1 MPPPPNMPVE
11 FSSMDP
17 GWKLITC
24 SGSVPHPK
32 CLIEVEPVEAISIK
46 VKQDIAI
53 TGGGCQ
59 SPRFSP
65 GATWAGTKRP
75 IPPIHQMK
83 GSPCVFV
90 NVQGVKKVVFHLFF
104 KIFISQ
110 ETTINPWGNS
120 FNFMLSCWGNYSC
133 NLTCCS
139 ASVDKG
145 FGIFP
150 YSLTLCI
157 NPLLQYASFWRW
169 NRL

>member
-1 MPPPPNMPVE
+1 MGVFHIP
-11 FSSMDP
+11 SASL
-17 GWKLITC
+17 KLNRLK
-24 SGSVPHPK
+24 PFQYK
-32 CLIEVEPVEAISIK
+32 W
-46 VKQDIAI
+46 KQDIAI
-53 TGGGCQ
+53 TGGRCQ

-90 NVQGVKKVVFHLFF
+90 NVQGVKKVVFHLFLE
-104 KIFISQ
+104 IFISQ

-120 FNFMLSCWGNYSC
+120 LNFMLSCWGNYSC
-133 NLTCCS
+133 HLMCYS

-157 NPLLQYASFWRW
+157 NPLLCIFLTLEPLVVHQRW
-169 NRL
+169 PCGDWWWFYRPERGGADV